1 MSVDLWKQ
9 SWNQP
14 FIVKARSSLFSWPRH
29 VTFTFSW
36 TASAPFP
43 PSAGD
48 VRHHSRWEPAGGCMW
63 AYGWLPGG
71 LLEKHSPHQLQ
82 PPQPCGNEAAR
93 SPALQLS
100 PSLQCAGN
108 KCQENWGF
116 RINETEQE
124 VKEAENLQEMRSWPK
139 CQITACFHVFVKC
152 LLNMLK
158 INENILC
165 QVMRICLRWVRHRIY
180 ACKHAD

>member
-29 VTFTFSW
+29 VTFSFSW

-43 PSAGD
+43 SSAGD
-48 VRHHSRWEPAGGCMW
+48 VRHHSRWEPAGGCLW

-82 PPQPCGNEAAR
+82 PPQPCGNKAAR

-116 RINETEQE
+116 RINGTGQE

-139 CQITACFHVFVKC
+139 CPITACFYVFFKVLIK
-152 LLNMLK
+152 
-158 INENILC
+158 
-165 QVMRICLRWVRHRIY
+165 Y
-180 ACKHAD
+180 A

>member
-14 FIVKARSSLFSWPRH
+14 FIVKAHSSLCSWPQH
-29 VTFTFSW
+29 VTFSFSW

-43 PSAGD
+43 PFAGD

-82 PPQPCGNEAAR
+82 PPQPRGNEAAR

-108 KCQENWGF
+108 KCHENWGF
-116 RINETEQE
+116 RINGTGQE
-124 VKEAENLQEMRSWPK
+124 VKEAEDLQETTKVSDYSLYSLFL
-139 CQITACFHVFVKC
+139 CFF
-152 LLNMLK
+152 
-158 INENILC
+158 
-165 QVMRICLRWVRHRIY
+165 
-180 ACKHAD
+180 